1 MGTDAAALA
10 PDLRL
15 MVDLFLTPSFQSLRP
30 YQPAAE
36 GIALLRLTLGDL
48 GQIRSLK

>member
-1 MGTDAAALA
+1 MGADAAALA
-10 PDLRL
+10 PVLRL

-36 GIALLRLTLGDL
+36 GTALLRLTLGDL